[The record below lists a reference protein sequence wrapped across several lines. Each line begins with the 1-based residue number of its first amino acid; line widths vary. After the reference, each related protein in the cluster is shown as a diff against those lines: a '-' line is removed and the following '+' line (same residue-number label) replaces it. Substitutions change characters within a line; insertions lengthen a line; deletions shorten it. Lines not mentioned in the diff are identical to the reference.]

1 MLSFRTPLVALT
13 SARDGVRVF
22 VPAKRFHEEIM
33 GETCVTGLGATF
45 CGASLSKGNECGGG
59 GE

>member
-1 MLSFRTPLVALT
+1 MLSFRTPPVALT
-13 SARDGVRVF
+13 SARDGVHALVS
-22 VPAKRFHEEIM
+22 AMRFHEEIM
-33 GETCVTGLGATF
+33 GETCVTGLGTTF

>member
-13 SARDGVRVF
+13 SAHDGVRVLIS
-22 VPAKRFHEEIM
+22 VVRFHKEIM